1 MAAGA
6 LVAFSFTS
14 MPKGFLPQE
23 DQGYLFASVQLPEAA
38 SLERTEA
45 VMARARKLLMA
56 NPAVED
62 VIQVSGFNILNG
74 TSASNGGFISV
85 MLKDWHQRPPLDAV
99 MADIQRQL
107 LSLPE
112 ATIMTFAPPTLPG
125 PAMPRGLIC
134 ASGAGRSVV
143 GGAGA
148 GDSGDPPAGEPAS
161 AAEPG
166 VYHRSSN
173 VPQLTLTVDRDRA
186 ALLDVPVAQIF
197 SSLQTAFGGT
207 RAGDFSRNNRVY
219 HVVMQNE
226 MQWRERAEQISE
238 LYVRSRDGERVRV
251 SNLVTITPTVGAP
264 FIQQYNQFPSV
275 SVSGSAAEGSA
286 AARRWRP
293 WSRFCRPICRRD
305 MTMPGA
311 GSPAGAADR

>member
-38 SLERTEA
+38 SLERTGSGDGP
-45 VMARARKLLMA
+45 ARKLLMA

-125 PAMPRGLIC
+125 RQCLGFDLRIPAQ
-134 ASGAGRSVV
+134 AGQS
-143 GGAGA
+143 
-148 GDSGDPPAGEPAS
+148 S
-161 AAEPG
+161 AELEQ
-166 VYHRSSN
+166 VTRRSS
-173 VPQLTLTVDRDRA
+173 
-186 ALLDVPVAQIF
+186 
-197 SSLQTAFGGT
+197 S
-207 RAGDFSRNNRVY
+207 
-219 HVVMQNE
+219 
-226 MQWRERAEQISE
+226 WRTSI
-238 LYVRSRDGERVRV
+238 RS
-251 SNLVTITPTVGAP
+251 
-264 FIQQYNQFPSV
+264 
-275 SVSGSAAEGSA
+275 
-286 AARRWRP
+286 
-293 WSRFCRPICRRD
+293 
-305 MTMPGA
+305 
-311 GSPAGAADR
+311 